1 MAKRITG
8 DRTISVTAAPQD
20 VEIGYRDFFLVN
32 NSDAVVYFREKG
44 RDGKAV
50 TASTG
55 YALQARSQM
64 PQAITADVLSIVG
77 SGAADVRILF
87 ID

>member
-8 DRTISVTAAPQD
+8 DRTISVTTASQD

-32 NSDAVVYFREKG
+32 NSDDVVYFREKG

-55 YALQARSQM
+55 YALQARAQM